1 MDRTVERLLESSTIS
16 RRELM
21 RLLGI
26 AGGGIALAG
35 TAADAFAGGTPEEEQ
50 FRVLQQTSGDQRE
63 LVVGVAGLPAILD
76 PGQGGFFSVVGF
88 RVTQL
93 FFEPL
98 VRIDYRDSDPIGFG
112 NTIVPALAES
122 WKQID
127 DLTMEIVLREGAL
140 FQDGTPVTAE
150 DVKFTIDRIIDP
162 NADERLKRVGVFY
175 NTVDHVDI
183 IDDRTLHI
191 ITKQPDAVLLQR
203 FVVFFVVSKAAV
215 EAAGLD
221 GYALKPIGAGP
232 YKVTELVAADHL
244 TLEAN
249 EHYFDGPVPFSKVTI
264 RMIPEVATR
273 MAALLSDEVQ
283 IITDVTPDQIDL
295 LSADSTVKVVS
306 IASVNAPLPYYN
318 TKHPVLADKRI
329 RQALN
334 LAIDRQLLI
343 DTLWMGQAEPLQGY
357 QIPEWGQMFN
367 ADRPVF
373 PYDPDKAKELIAA
386 AGYNGG
392 EIVLRVPGGYYP
404 LGDDAGQAVVA
415 MWQEVGFNARVELY
429 DVSQAAT
436 VDPSS
441 VTASLT
447 SAAFSPYDPIM
458 TFATLWGPTG
468 SFQASYWTPE
478 SPKFNENLD
487 LLGRSPDMSER
498 SAAYQEILDIWEDEA
513 PGTLLYRINF
523 ISGQDTAIGWQPYT
537 GFDLDLRRQNINP
550 TAE

>member
-1 MDRTVERLLESSTIS
+1 
-16 RRELM
+16 
-21 RLLGI
+21 
-26 AGGGIALAG
+26 
-35 TAADAFAGGTPEEEQ
+35 
-50 FRVLQQTSGDQRE
+50 
-63 LVVGVAGLPAILD
+63 
-76 PGQGGFFSVVGF
+76 
-88 RVTQL
+88 
-93 FFEPL
+93 
-98 VRIDYRDSDPIGFG
+98 
-112 NTIVPALAES
+112 
-122 WKQID
+122 
-127 DLTMEIVLREGAL
+127 
-140 FQDGTPVTAE
+140 
-150 DVKFTIDRIIDP
+150 
-162 NADERLKRVGVFY
+162 
-175 NTVDHVDI
+175 
-183 IDDRTLHI
+183 
-191 ITKQPDAVLLQR
+191 
-203 FVVFFVVSKAAV
+203 
-215 EAAGLD
+215 
-221 GYALKPIGAGP
+221 
-232 YKVTELVAADHL
+232 
-244 TLEAN
+244 
-249 EHYFDGPVPFSKVTI
+249 
-264 RMIPEVATR
+264 MIPEVATR

-523 ISGQDTAIGWQPYT
+523 ISGQDTSIGWQPYT